1 MAKLAQQKL
10 GIVIGTALGVALTLA
25 VLAVVL
31 VLAGGRDGTRN
42 VQARRPAP
50 RGPVIYTLRTGDVV
64 RDPLTATRCE
74 ASDEAGFPNLFCTR
88 MRQGRYQIVFYGDE
102 VQVFDLLD
110 PNEEPLEAK
119 YVFKWIAH
127 KPIRVHAK

>member
-1 MAKLAQQKL
+1 LVRLAQQKL
-10 GIVIGTALGVALTLA
+10 GIVIGIALGVALTLG

-31 VLAGGRDGTRN
+31 VLVGGRDSKSDK
-42 VQARRPAP
+42 QARPVP
-50 RGPVIYTLRTGDVV
+50 RDRVIYTLRTGDVV

-74 ASDEAGFPNLFCTR
+74 ASGDGGYPNLFCTR
-88 MRQGRYQIVFYGDE
+88 MRQGRYQIIFYSDE

-110 PNEEPLEAK
+110 PYEQPLEAK

-127 KPIRVHAK
+127 KPIRAHAK

>member
-1 MAKLAQQKL
+1 MAQLRTQKLAIAV
-10 GIVIGTALGVALTLA
+10 GAVVGALATLA
-25 VLAVVL
+25 VLAVLVVL
-31 VLAGGRDGTRN
+31 VGGRDEKRH
-42 VQARRPAP
+42 VSARPVP
-50 RGPVIYTLRTGDVV
+50 RGRVIYTLRSGDVV

-74 ASDEAGFPNLFCTR
+74 ASGEGGHPNLFCTR
-88 MRQGRYQIVFYGDE
+88 MRRGRYQIVFYSDE

-127 KPIRVHAK
+127 EPIRVHAK